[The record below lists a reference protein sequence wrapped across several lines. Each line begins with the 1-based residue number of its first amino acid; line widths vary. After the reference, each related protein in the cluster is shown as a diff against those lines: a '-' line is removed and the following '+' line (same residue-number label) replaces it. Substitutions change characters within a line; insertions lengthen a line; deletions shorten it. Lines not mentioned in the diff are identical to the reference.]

1 MKGNFSFQRL
11 KLLVEKE
18 VAENKYIYISLLC
31 SFSVIA
37 IVSCLCVGFLGEKM
51 GNDIENHQQC
61 ALLLSVFVGIFD
73 VMLVALPA
81 ILGYTSVRRLCFDK
95 TRCFYMLLPANNSE
109 KIISLLLVNFI
120 VFPIVLF
127 LTMVCLCAFCI
138 ISFNMNPFETIY
150 TNMLIASKSE
160 IVCYLASMM
169 VFAYQFF
176 IFFPTLFRKHVL
188 IKAIALF
195 VFFLLLLTQYV
206 MPMVREAFALSAEKT
221 FLCIALLNAALSCF
235 LFVGF
240 CFRFCKIER

>member
-11 KLLVEKE
+11 KLLVKKE

-31 SFSVIA
+31 SFSAIA
-37 IVSCLCVGFLGEKM
+37 IVSCLCVGFLGKKM

-109 KIISLLLVNFI
+109 KIISVLLVNFI

-160 IVCYLASMM
+160 IVCYLA
-169 VFAYQFF
+169 
-176 IFFPTLFRKHVL
+176 FPTSRSEDITPCHVNTRVEPCTL
-188 IKAIALF
+188 RVAISIGKLAVIKLVVLEI
-195 VFFLLLLTQYV
+195 VI
-206 MPMVREAFALSAEKT
+206 S
-221 FLCIALLNAALSCF
+221 CI
-235 LFVGF
+235 
-240 CFRFCKIER
+240 KIEI